1 MSLRDL
7 VRAYLDH
14 RQAGRVLQPASLRGY
29 AADLS
34 ILCDFLESRASLDP
48 GAVTRE
54 LVREWVWEQSAAG
67 VSPTTIKRRVSS
79 ARGFFQW
86 AVVQGHLPASPAMGL
101 ASPRAPRR
109 LPRVLHQRNAAS
121 LLDGLAERAGAD
133 DPVALRDWAIVELL
147 YSSALRVGE
156 VCSANLES
164 VNLAEQL
171 VRVVGKG
178 NKERVAPIGRPARQ
192 AIARYLERGRPTLAT
207 EDSGSALFLGS
218 RGRRIHPRTV
228 YGLVSGLL
236 EDFPGSGPR
245 GPHTFRHTAA
255 THLLD
260 GGADLRS
267 VQELLGHTSLST
279 TELYTHVSIERMRE
293 AYRLAHPR
301 A

>member
-34 ILCDFLESRASLDP
+34 HLCDFLESRASLDP

-86 AVVQGHLPASPAMGL
+86 AVVQGHLPISPAMGL

-178 NKERVAPIGRPARQ
+178 NKERVAPIGRPATQ